1 MESKLKILVADDEPE
16 VLEITARRLRE
27 EGYDVIV
34 AADGVEAWDRIQSDS
49 PDIII
54 LDVNMPRKD
63 GFAVLRDLREHPL
76 KGKWQPVIFVSA
88 RNELKDVRE
97 GMGLH
102 ADSYLTKPCSM
113 ADILKAVRLVAALI
127 PMRIK
132 EGNEGEKHESG
143 HHS

>member
-1 MESKLKILVADDEPE
+1 MPGDKLKILVADDELE
-16 VLEITARRLRE
+16 VLEITSRKLRE
-27 EGYDVIV
+27 AGYDVVV
-34 AADGVEAWDRIQSDS
+34 AADGIEAWDRIQSDA

-63 GFAVLRDLREHPL
+63 GFAVLRDLRNNPL

-102 ADSYLTKPCSM
+102 ADSYLTKPCTM
-113 ADILKAVRLVAALI
+113 ADIFKAIRLMETLI
-127 PMRIK
+127 PVRIK
-132 EGNEGEKHESG
+132 EGA
-143 HHS
+143 